1 MIELLDLQDDI
12 ANIQALNRALA
23 MAAERI
29 DREAAN
35 ALTTLANVIAVKLDE
50 LMAAVEALDKGTET
64 DTGGTP

>member
-29 DREAAN
+29 EREAAT

>member
-50 LMAAVEALDKGTET
+50 LQATVEALDKGTET